1 MFIASSML
9 VAVLATVSFV
19 QAIPTPQ
26 ASATTSQSS
35 ATASGAQASATT
47 SQSSNITASI
57 TTPGPVPIVSNA
69 AAIAAKLKTEPSV
82 DDRLS
87 KLLYDSNGT
96 LLTGEALRQLTV
108 FDFNNQSPPAGA
120 KGGSIL
126 LAIVDD
132 FPILEGLGVAGA
144 VSFIEPC
151 GLNIP
156 HTHPRSSEFF
166 VVTEGIL
173 DTGFVQENGFSTQVK
188 TQLGTYQATVFPMGS
203 IHFQQNPTCSRAIF
217 VAGFGYED
225 PGRSDIATNF
235 WMLDSDVIDAALG
248 FPTTIGGDNIDQW
261 RSHLPV
267 NLAAGVDSCLQKC
280 GLSQ

>member
-1 MFIASSML
+1 MFTASSML
-9 VAVLATVSFV
+9 VAVLAAVSFV

-26 ASATTSQSS
+26 DSAPTSQSSVTASGASVTTSQSS
-35 ATASGAQASATT
+35 S
-47 SQSSNITASI
+47 ITASV

-69 AAIAAKLKTEPSV
+69 AAIASGLKIEPSV
-82 DDRLS
+82 DDRLA

-108 FDFNNQSPPAGA
+108 FDFNNQAPAAGA

-126 LAIVDD
+126 LAIVDS
-132 FPILEGLGVAGA
+132 FPILEGLGVAGG
-144 VSFIEPC
+144 VSFIQPC

-203 IHFQQNPTCSRAIF
+203 IHFQQNPTCSPAIF
-217 VAGFGYED
+217 VAGFGNED

-248 FPTTIGGDNIDQW
+248 FPTTIGGDNIDEW